1 MTDGVADKRSAAD
14 HGGADGHD
22 LQRVID
28 LMPAMAWSART
39 DGTGDFF
46 NQHYLDYVGLSVEEV
61 RDWQWTMGVH
71 PDDRSRL
78 LETWTEFRDAG
89 KGGEVEARIRR
100 HDGVYRWF
108 LFRTSPQ
115 FDERGRVVQWLGVNI
130 DIDDQKRS
138 AMMLAGEM
146 RVLERIASG
155 EPLREILAGLCE
167 MIESVD
173 ADCCCEIRILDAAGA
188 KILYSVAPRLPAEY
202 SAAIEKMP
210 LDDESRSVD
219 GYADPK
225 AEMIADDIVSH
236 PRWLDAEARSHL
248 AAHKLRSVWQMP
260 IFTRQGEFLGTLF
273 VYRQGP
279 AKPLARHRDIIA
291 RAVQIAS
298 IAVARSRTE
307 EELGARQRKLNEA
320 HEHLSQA
327 QSLTKTGS
335 FRTDV
340 LADTHVQSDELHRI
354 LECKPTTLR
363 EFRERIHK
371 EDVAAFEADFKRAMA
386 DQTDFDA
393 VFRFVTPKGN
403 VRHVHAVAHFQAGN
417 PHRPIVMG
425 SIQDITEAVERE
437 DELNALRTELAH
449 LARSMS
455 LGELAASIA
464 HEVNQPLAGI
474 VNNANACIRMLSVS
488 PPNIDGAVRTAERSI
503 RDGNRAAEVVRRL
516 RVMFRKR
523 QYAAEPVDLNDAV
536 SEIIAICAHDM
547 QRRRIALRFDRQS
560 ELPEVIGDRVQLQ
573 QVILNLILNAAD
585 AIAGNENRPKSI
597 SVTGRVTAEGGAA
610 ISVKDDGAGVGD
622 EPDRIFE
629 AFYTT
634 KAEGMGI
641 GLSVSK
647 SIVERHKGRIWFE
660 ENQGPGVTFTFSLPG
675 IAAA

>member
-1 MTDGVADKRSAAD
+1 MTDGVADERSAAD
-14 HGGADGHD
+14 HVGAGGHD

-28 LMPAMAWSART
+28 LMPAMAWSARA

-46 NQHYLDYVGLSVEEV
+46 NQHYLDYVGLSVDEV
-61 RDWQWTMGVH
+61 RDWQWTAAVH
-71 PDDRSRL
+71 PDDQGLL
-78 LETWTEFRDAG
+78 LETWAEFRDAS

-115 FDERGRVVQWLGVNI
+115 FDASGRIIQWHGVNT

-146 RVLERIASG
+146 RVLEMIASG
-155 EPLREILAGLCE
+155 EPLRQILAGLCE
-167 MIESVD
+167 MIEGVD
-173 ADCCCEIRILDAAGA
+173 TDCCCEIRVLDGAGA
-188 KILYSVAPRLPAEY
+188 KILCSVAPQLPAEY
-202 SAAIEKMP
+202 CEAIEKMA
-210 LDDESRSVD
+210 LDGQSGSVD
-219 GYADPK
+219 GYANPK
-225 AEMIADDIVSH
+225 VEMIADDIVSD
-236 PRWLDAEARSHL
+236 PRWLDAACRVHL
-248 AAHKLRSVWQMP
+248 AERKLRSVWQVP
-260 IFTRQGEFLGTLF
+260 IFTRQGEFLGTLL

-298 IAVARSRTE
+298 ISVARSRTE

-340 LADTHVQSDELHRI
+340 LADAHVQSDELHRI
-354 LECKPTTLR
+354 LECQPTTLR

-371 EDVAAFEADFKRAMA
+371 EDVAAFETGFKRAMI
-386 DQTDFDA
+386 DQSDFDA
-393 VFRFVTPKGN
+393 LFRFVTPKGN
-403 VRHVHAVAHFQAGN
+403 IRHLHAVAHFQAGN
-417 PHRPIVMG
+417 PHQPIVMG
-425 SIQDITEAVERE
+425 SIQDITDTVERE
-437 DELNALRTELAH
+437 DELNALRSELAH

-488 PPNIDGAVRTAERSI
+488 PPNVDGAIRTAERSI

-516 RVMFRKR
+516 REMFQKR
-523 QYAAEPVDLNDAV
+523 RYVAEPVDLNDAV

-547 QRRRIALRFDRQS
+547 QRRRVALRFDCHA
-560 ELPEVIGDRVQLQ
+560 ELPQVIGDRVQLQ
-573 QVILNLILNAAD
+573 QVILNLLLNAAD
-585 AIAGNENRPKSI
+585 AVAGNADRAKTI
-597 SVTGRVTAEGGAA
+597 SVTSRGTAEDSVT
-610 ISVKDDGAGVGD
+610 ISVKDDGIGVG
-622 EPDRIFE
+622 EESDRIFD

-634 KAEGMGI
+634 KPDGMGI

-647 SIVERHKGRIWFE
+647 SIIERHKGRIGFE
-660 ENQGPGVTFTFSLPG
+660 RNKGPGVTFAFSLPAITG
-675 IAAA
+675 A